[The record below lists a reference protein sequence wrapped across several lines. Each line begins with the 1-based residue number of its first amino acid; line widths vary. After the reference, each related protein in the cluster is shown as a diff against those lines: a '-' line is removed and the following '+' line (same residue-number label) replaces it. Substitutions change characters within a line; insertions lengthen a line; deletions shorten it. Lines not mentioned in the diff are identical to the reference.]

1 MNKTCIKIKYA
12 DAEEGGGKALNTVS
26 VLETLKELRRWEQ
39 TTSSIESRLKEVQ
52 SMKSDLRERLRSLEL
67 TLNVLEEDRSSEL
80 KEASGMG

>member
-1 MNKTCIKIKYA
+1 MNKTCVKVKYA
-12 DAEEGGGKALNTVS
+12 DAEEGGGKSLNTVS